1 MDQDHYVPEVHKSTG
16 GRRLFRV
23 DFYTHGTNE
32 RKQWL
37 LIVDEVTDYAHSI
50 VLKQKRDQ

>member
-32 RKQWL
+32 RKHWL